1 MSFLIVGCMTSN
13 NIINKDKKTTNISS
27 FSFLSSL
34 SSGGIIEDTEID
46 AVSGATSLTY
56 SAGVHSEINIRG
68 HILETGLDYISFK
81 QDFTYLDHSQGI
93 DGTRDFSYH
102 QLRLPVTY
110 NFQFFKNNE
119 NKPLL
124 IFKAGL
130 SVGYTFSKTIT
141 DNGALPDY
149 RMNKFN
155 FAPTIGLASY
165 PIKINNKYD
174 LGFYLDLF
182 RSGKFYEDVY
192 NKEMG
197 NLSNLKF
204 GLILRF
210 QNF

>member
-1 MSFLIVGCMTSN
+1 M
-13 NIINKDKKTTNISS
+13 
-27 FSFLSSL
+27 
-34 SSGGIIEDTEID
+34 
-46 AVSGATSLTY
+46 
-56 SAGVHSEINIRG
+56 
-68 HILETGLDYISFK
+68 ETGLDYISFK

-110 NFQFFKNNE
+110 NFQFFKNND

-130 SVGYTFSKTIT
+130 SFGYTFSKTII

-149 RMNKFN
+149 SMNKFD

-182 RSGKFYEDVY
+182 RSGKFYEDIY